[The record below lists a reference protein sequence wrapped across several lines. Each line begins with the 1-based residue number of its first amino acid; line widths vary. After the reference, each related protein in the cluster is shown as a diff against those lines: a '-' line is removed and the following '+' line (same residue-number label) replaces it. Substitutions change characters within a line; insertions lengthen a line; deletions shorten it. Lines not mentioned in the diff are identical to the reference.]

1 MIKINDNFCELP
13 ASYLFSDVA
22 KRINVFKTEHPD
34 VEIIKMGIGD
44 VTQPIC
50 PAAIQAM
57 ENAVADGRPIA

>member
-22 KRINVFKTEHPD
+22 KRINAFKAEHPD

-50 PAAIQAM
+50 PQPS
-57 ENAVADGRPIA
+57 RQWKTLLPTRLIA